1 MALMPVEEARARILA
16 HAKPLAPENVSLAR
30 ALGRALA
37 KPLKARRDQPPFD
50 ASAMDGYAVRSADGA
65 TELTVIGTS
74 AAGHAFS
81 GKLKPGEAVRIF
93 TGAPVPTTADA
104 VVIQEN
110 TSANGKSVTILQ
122 AAGAGQNIRPR
133 GLDFRKG
140 ETLLPAAIRLN
151 ARDIGLAA
159 AMNYHI
165 LSVRKKP
172 IVAVIATGDELI
184 LPGAKPRPDQIVSSN
199 SNALAA
205 LAESF
210 GATVINGGIVRDDLK
225 ATERAILKMAK
236 ADVIVTTGGAS
247 VGDHDFVQEALKN
260 AGVKIDFWKIAMR
273 PGKPF
278 MYGRKGR
285 QQVLGLPGNPVS
297 ALVCARLFLK
307 PLLDCLQGL
316 PVGKE
321 TTRAR
326 LGIAMP
332 ANDSRQDHVR
342 ATLEIATDGSRTATP
357 YGKQELIH
365 ATHLPRSPLP
375 HCSPAKRPGSPYWR
389 PRPDPKSRLL
399 AAQKV
404 NSCRTKPE
412 PV

>member
-1 MALMPVEEARARILA
+1 MALMPVEEARTRILA
-16 HAKPLAPENVSLAR
+16 HAKPLAPENVPLAQ

-37 KPLKARRDQPPFD
+37 KPLNAKRDQPPFNS
-50 ASAMDGYAVRSADGA
+50 SAMDGYALRSGDTM
-65 TELTVIGTS
+65 TEFKVIGTS
-74 AAGHAFS
+74 AAGHAFN
-81 GKLKPGEAVRIF
+81 GKLKPGQAVRIF

-110 TSANGKSVTILQ
+110 TSVTGKSVTILQ
-122 AAGAGQNIRPR
+122 AARPGQNIRLR

-140 ETLLPAAIRLN
+140 ETLFPAAIRLN

-159 AMNYHI
+159 AMNCHI
-165 LSVRKKP
+165 LSVRRKP
-172 IVAVIATGDELI
+172 VVAVIATGDELV

-210 GATVINGGIVRDDLK
+210 GATVINGGIVRDDLR

-236 ADVIVTTGGAS
+236 ADIIVTTGGAS

-278 MYGRKGR
+278 MYGRKGQ

-297 ALVCARLFLK
+297 ALVCAQLFLK
-307 PLLDCLQGL
+307 PLLNCLQGL
-316 PVGKE
+316 PVDE
-321 TTRAR
+321 VPTMAR

-342 ATLEIATDGSRTATP
+342 AMLEIAADGSRTATP
-357 YGKQELIH
+357 CGKQDSSMQRTFRDAHCLIVRPPN
-365 ATHLPRSPLP
+365 A
-375 HCSPAKRPGSPYWR
+375 PAALMGDLVPILNL
-389 PRPDPKSRLL
+389 DF
-399 AAQKV
+399 
-404 NSCRTKPE
+404 
-412 PV
+412 

>member
-1 MALMPVEEARARILA
+1 MALMPVDEARARILSNV
-16 HAKPLAPENVSLAR
+16 KPLAPENVPLAQ
-30 ALGRALA
+30 ALGRVLA
-37 KPLKARRDQPPFD
+37 TPLSAKRDQPPFNS
-50 ASAMDGYAVRSADGA
+50 SAMDGYAVRSEDTA

-74 AAGHAFS
+74 AAGHAFK
-81 GKLKPGEAVRIF
+81 GKLNMGQAIRIF

-110 TSANGKSVTILQ
+110 TTSGKTVTILQ
-122 AAGAGQNIRPR
+122 PARASQNIRPQ
-133 GLDFRKG
+133 GLDFQKG

-165 LSVRKKP
+165 LRVRKKP
-172 IVAVIATGDELI
+172 VVAVIATGDELV
-184 LPGAKPRPDQIVSSN
+184 LPGKKPRPDQIVSSN

-205 LAESF
+205 MAESF
-210 GATVINGGIVRDDLK
+210 GAKVINGGIVRDDLK

-236 ADVIVTTGGAS
+236 ADIIVTTGGAS
-247 VGDHDFVQEALKN
+247 VGDHDFIQQALKN
-260 AGVKIDFWKIAMR
+260 TGVKIDFWKIALR

-278 MYGRKGR
+278 MYGRKGK

-316 PVGKE
+316 PVE
-321 TTRAR
+321 EPATMAR

-332 ANDSRQDHVR
+332 ANDSRQDYVR
-342 ATLEIATDGSRTATP
+342 ARLELAPDGSRTATP
-357 YGKQELIH
+357 CGKQDSSMQRTFRDAHCLVIRPPNAPAAGIGELVPI
-365 ATHLPRSPLP
+365 LNL
-375 HCSPAKRPGSPYWR
+375 
-389 PRPDPKSRLL
+389 DF
-399 AAQKV
+399 
-404 NSCRTKPE
+404 
-412 PV
+412 